1 MTLPQ
6 EIIRAKRDGRE
17 LTAAEIG
24 EFIAGLVSG
33 AVSEG
38 QAAAFAMA
46 VFFRGM
52 TLDERVALT
61 RAMTLSGATIDW
73 REANLPGPI
82 LDKHSTGG
90 VGDNVS
96 LMLAPML
103 AACGAYVPMISG
115 RGLGHTGGT
124 LDKLDSIPGYVSQPD
139 LARFRRVVKEAGCAI
154 IGQTADL
161 APADRRLYAI
171 RDVTATVESV
181 ALITASILS
190 KKLAAGLQGLVMD
203 VKTGSGAFMPTLE
216 ASQELATSIA
226 AVAIGA
232 GLPTASL
239 ITDMNEPLAS
249 AAGNAV
255 EVRNAVDYLTGEAP
269 RRPSAS
275 GHARARSRVARSL
288 GARQGR
294 RGGARCIAESAR
306 FRRGGRAV
314 RAHGRRAR
322 RTARISSSALTRNCR
337 ARRRSSKRCRRAAA
351 PSSPSTCARSALR
364 WWNWAED
371 ARGQAD
377 SIDPAVGL
385 TDLAPIGA
393 EVGPDAPLAR
403 IHARSADE
411 AEAAAA
417 AAAGRLSARRTAARA
432 RRSGRRPHPRYGMS
446 IPGSRWD
453 ATGWRGCD
461 RIRPS
466 VRSRGGPAE
475 CGRLGRGY

>member
-52 TLDERVALT
+52 TLDERVTLT

-96 LMLAPML
+96 VMLAPML

-124 LDKLDSIPGYVSQPD
+124 LDKLDAIPGYVSQPD

-226 AVAIGA
+226 AVASGA
-232 GLPTASL
+232 GLPTVSL

-255 EVRNAVDYLTGEAP
+255 EIRNAVDYLTGK
-269 RRPSAS
+269 RRD
-275 GHARARSRVARSL
+275 ARLHRVTLAL
-288 GARQGR
+288 GAELLALSGLAKDVEAGR
-294 RGGARCIAESAR
+294 DALQKALDSGAAAERFERMVAALGGPKDFLERAHAELPRAPALVEAMPEGRGAVVAVDVRAVGLAVVELG
-306 FRRGGRAV
+306 GGRA
-314 RAHGRRAR
+314 RA
-322 RTARISSSALTRNCR
+322 SN
-337 ARRRSSKRCRRAAA
+337 
-351 PSSPSTCARSALR
+351 
-364 WWNWAED
+364 
-371 ARGQAD
+371 

-417 AAAGRLSARRTAARA
+417 RLRAAYRLGEPPPERADPVVAR
-432 RRSGRRPHPRYGMS
+432 
-446 IPGSRWD
+446 IPGM
-453 ATGWRGCD
+453 A
-461 RIRPS
+461 
-466 VRSRGGPAE
+466 
-475 CGRLGRGY
+475 

>member
-17 LTAAEIG
+17 LSAAEIG
-24 EFIAGLVSG
+24 EFIAGLTNG

-82 LDKHSTGG
+82 VDKHSTGG

-96 LMLAPML
+96 VMLAPML
-103 AACGAYVPMISG
+103 AASGAYVPMISG

-124 LDKLDSIPGYVSQPD
+124 LDKLDAIPGYVSQPD
-139 LARFRRVVKEAGCAI
+139 LALFRRVVKDAGCAI

-216 ASQELATSIA
+216 ASRELATSIA
-226 AVAIGA
+226 TVASGA
-232 GLPTASL
+232 GLPTVSL

-249 AAGNAV
+249 AAGNAL
-255 EVRNAVDYLTGEAP
+255 EIRNAVDYLTGA
-269 RRPSAS
+269 RRD
-275 GHARARSRVARSL
+275 ARLHRVTVAL
-288 GARQGR
+288 GAELLTLSGLAKDVAAATATLQRALDSGAAAERFERMVVALGGPKDFLRRAHAELPRAPALLEATPEGR
-294 RGGARCIAESAR
+294 GAVVAIDVRAVGLAVVELG
-306 FRRGGRAV
+306 GGRA
-314 RAHGRRAR
+314 RASD
-322 RTARISSSALTRNCR
+322 T
-337 ARRRSSKRCRRAAA
+337 
-351 PSSPSTCARSALR
+351 
-364 WWNWAED
+364 
-371 ARGQAD
+371 
-377 SIDPAVGL
+377 IDPSVGL
-385 TDLAPIGA
+385 ADLAPIGA

-403 IHARSADE
+403 IHARNADE

-417 AAAGRLSARRTAARA
+417 RLRAAYRLGEPPPERADPVVARIA
-432 RRSGRRPHPRYGMS
+432 
-446 IPGSRWD
+446 
-453 ATGWRGCD
+453 
-461 RIRPS
+461 
-466 VRSRGGPAE
+466 GGP
-475 CGRLGRGY
+475 

>member
-1 MTLPQ
+1 MSLPQ
-6 EIIRAKRDGRE
+6 EIIRAKRDGRP
-17 LTAAEIG
+17 LSDADIA
-24 EFIAGLVSG
+24 EFIAGLTSG
-33 AVSEG
+33 EVSEG

-61 RAMTLSGATIDW
+61 RAMTGSGATIDW
-73 REANLPGPI
+73 REAKLSGPI
-82 LDKHSTGG
+82 FDKHSTGG

-139 LARFRRVVKEAGCAI
+139 LALFKRVVKEAGCAI

-216 ASQELATSIA
+216 ASRELAESIA
-226 AVAIGA
+226 TVAGGA
-232 GLPTASL
+232 GLPTVSL

-255 EVRNAVDYLTGEAP
+255 EIRNAVDYLTGAKRDP
-269 RRPSAS
+269 RL
-275 GHARARSRVARSL
+275 HRVTLAL
-288 GARQGR
+288 GAELLALSGLASDLEAAHAALQSALDSGAAAERFER
-294 RGGARCIAESAR
+294 TVAALGGPKDFLSKAHAALPRASVLVDAMPQAHGFVVAIDVRSIGLAVVELG
-306 FRRGGRAV
+306 GGRA
-314 RAHGRRAR
+314 RASD
-322 RTARISSSALTRNCR
+322 T
-337 ARRRSSKRCRRAAA
+337 
-351 PSSPSTCARSALR
+351 
-364 WWNWAED
+364 
-371 ARGQAD
+371 
-377 SIDPAVGL
+377 IDPSVGL
-385 TDLAPIGA
+385 TELQPIGA
-393 EVGPDAPLAR
+393 EVGPEAPLAR
-403 IHARSADE
+403 VHARSGDE
-411 AEAAAA
+411 AEAAARRLRA
-417 AAAGRLSARRTAARA
+417 AYSLSDAKPTLADPVVARIAGAQ
-432 RRSGRRPHPRYGMS
+432 
-446 IPGSRWD
+446 
-453 ATGWRGCD
+453 
-461 RIRPS
+461 
-466 VRSRGGPAE
+466 
-475 CGRLGRGY
+475 

>member
-1 MTLPQ
+1 MSLPQ
-6 EIIRAKRDGRE
+6 EIIRAKRDGRPLSE
-17 LTAAEIG
+17 AEIA
-24 EFIAGLVSG
+24 EFIAGLTSG

-61 RAMTLSGATIDW
+61 RAMTGSGASIDW
-73 REANLPGPI
+73 REARLSGPI

-103 AACGAYVPMISG
+103 AACGAFVPMISG

-139 LARFRRVVKEAGCAI
+139 LALFRRVLNEAGCAI
-154 IGQTADL
+154 IGQTPDL

-216 ASQELATSIA
+216 ASRELAESIA
-226 AVAIGA
+226 TVARGA
-232 GLPTASL
+232 GLPTVSL

-255 EVRNAVDYLTGEAP
+255 EIRNAVDYLTGAKRDP
-269 RRPSAS
+269 RL
-275 GHARARSRVARSL
+275 HRVTLAL
-288 GARQGR
+288 GAELLALSGLAKDVEAGRAALERALDSGAAAERFECMVAALGGPKDILSKAHAALPRAPVLVDAMPER
-294 RGGARCIAESAR
+294 RGFVAAIDVRSVGLAVVELG
-306 FRRGGRAV
+306 GGRA
-314 RAHGRRAR
+314 RASD
-322 RTARISSSALTRNCR
+322 T
-337 ARRRSSKRCRRAAA
+337 
-351 PSSPSTCARSALR
+351 
-364 WWNWAED
+364 
-371 ARGQAD
+371 
-377 SIDPAVGL
+377 IDPSVGL
-385 TDLAPIGA
+385 TELAPIGA
-393 EVGPDAPLAR
+393 GVGPDAPLAR
-403 IHARSADE
+403 VHARTAGE
-411 AEAAAA
+411 AEAAARRLRA
-417 AAAGRLSARRTAARA
+417 AYSLSNAPPAPADPVVARVAGAQ
-432 RRSGRRPHPRYGMS
+432 
-446 IPGSRWD
+446 
-453 ATGWRGCD
+453 
-461 RIRPS
+461 
-466 VRSRGGPAE
+466 
-475 CGRLGRGY
+475 